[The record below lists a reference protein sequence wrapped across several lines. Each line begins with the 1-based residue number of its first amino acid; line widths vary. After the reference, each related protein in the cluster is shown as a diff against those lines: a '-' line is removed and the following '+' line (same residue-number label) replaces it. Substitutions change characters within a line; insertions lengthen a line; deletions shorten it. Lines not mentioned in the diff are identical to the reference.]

1 MSSQYRRVITQNF
14 GSGLDV
20 VHDRRMTCCHL
31 IGHRRHVAWV
41 EGDGMVSGSKM
52 TSRGNRFMGI
62 VAEQTAEAC
71 AVLDPTTGCM
81 HRIVAGRWGS

>member
-1 MSSQYRRVITQNF
+1 MIAHHQPRGRLQLLENQAQRLIDRADLDSQ
-14 GSGLDV
+14 V
-20 VHDRRMTCCHL
+20 VDCCQ
-31 IGHRRHVAWV
+31 RFVV
-41 EGDGMVSGSKM
+41 VSGSKM
-52 TSRGNRFMGI
+52 TSRGNRYIAI